1 MDPDPPLRLP
11 IHMPSTVNDLTV
23 ADNGE
28 NSSSPSQN
36 LSSFSMRWAKSYP
49 TLVASST
56 IQYNCLRCK
65 KGFNRKCDLKWAWS
79 PLFRCRA
86 NQYIVAITRST
97 LVHTNV
103 KTAIRRLPPERTGI
117 VTATYGSM
125 VGRWITFVLSSTVFP
140 PQHYLLSVG
149 WIAGERIWLKSTVWA
164 RKR

>member
-1 MDPDPPLRLP
+1 MDPDPP
-11 IHMPSTVNDLTV
+11 STTNDRTV

-56 IQYNCLRCK
+56 IQYNCLPCK

-79 PLFRCRA
+79 PLFHCQA
-86 NQYIVAITRST
+86 NQYKVAITRSI

-103 KTAIRRLPPERTGI
+103 KTARRRLPPERTGI

-125 VGRWITFVLSSTVFP
+125 VSRWITSVLSSTVFP
-140 PQHYLLSVG
+140 PQPGKMDYMLSVG

-164 RKR
+164 KRR